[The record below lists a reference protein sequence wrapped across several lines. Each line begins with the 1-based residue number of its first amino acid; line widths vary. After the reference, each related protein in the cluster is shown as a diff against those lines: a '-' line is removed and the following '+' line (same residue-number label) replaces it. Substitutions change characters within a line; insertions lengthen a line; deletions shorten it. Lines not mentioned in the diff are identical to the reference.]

1 MSKFIYISALLLSVH
16 FQAIAQ
22 QVLDLNQSQ
31 QMMKMDEGVEFMNQG
46 NFEKAEELFREV
58 LLNVEVVPADLCFYF
73 GKNSYHLD
81 KMSQS
86 IDWLN
91 KYIELKGT
99 SGRFFDAAVEYLK
112 LAEEEQQTLQ
122 NTASKTQT
130 NKQSPKKEFINCQQT
145 PFVVCPVCSGDGVTI
160 ERGSLGTSV
169 YKACPYCKETGK
181 MSCED
186 YKLYVTGKYKLEG
199 AN

>member
-1 MSKFIYISALLLSVH
+1 MYKSIYISVLLLSVH

-22 QVLDLNQSQ
+22 QALDLNQSQ

-46 NFEKAEELFREV
+46 NFEKAEELFRDV

-130 NKQSPKKEFINCQQT
+130 NKKSTKKEFINCEQT
-145 PFVVCPVCSGDGVTI
+145 PFVVCPVCSGEGVII

-169 YKACPYCKETGK
+169 YKTCPYCKETGK

-186 YKLYVTGKYKLEG
+186 YKKYVTGKYKLEG
-199 AN
+199 EN